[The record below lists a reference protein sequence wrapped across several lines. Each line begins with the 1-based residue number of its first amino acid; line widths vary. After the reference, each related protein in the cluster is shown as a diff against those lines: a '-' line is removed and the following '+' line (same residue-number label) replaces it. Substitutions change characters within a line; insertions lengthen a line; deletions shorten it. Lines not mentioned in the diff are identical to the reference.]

1 MTPETI
7 TTIAQQALW
16 VTFLVALPLLGVAL
30 VVGLVVSLIQ
40 AATQLNEMTLS
51 FVPKVL
57 AMGLAG
63 VIAGVI
69 AGPWMLH
76 VMMDFTIRLFQS
88 IPHLLNGG

>member
-1 MTPETI
+1 MTPESI
-7 TTIAQQALW
+7 TSIAQQALW

-30 VVGLVVSLIQ
+30 VVGLLVSLIQ

-57 AMGLAG
+57 AMGLAA
-63 VIAGVI
+63 VL

-76 VMMDFTIRLFQS
+76 VMMDFTIRLFES
-88 IPHLLNGG
+88 IPHLINGG

>member
-30 VVGLVVSLIQ
+30 VVGLLVSLIQ

-51 FVPKVL
+51 FVPKVV
-57 AMGLAG
+57 AMGLAA
-63 VIAGVI
+63 VL

>member
-7 TTIAQQALW
+7 TTLAQQALW
-16 VTFLVALPLLGVAL
+16 VTFLLALPLLGVAL
-30 VVGLVVSLIQ
+30 VVGLLVSLIQ

-51 FVPKVL
+51 FVPKVV
-57 AMGLAG
+57 AMGLAA
-63 VIAGVI
+63 VL

-76 VMMDFTIRLFQS
+76 VMMDFTIRLFES

>member
-1 MTPETI
+1 MTAETI
-7 TTIAQQALW
+7 TTLAQQALW

-30 VVGLVVSLIQ
+30 VVGLLVSLIQ

-51 FVPKVL
+51 FVPKVI
-57 AMGLAG
+57 AIGLAG
-63 VIAGVI
+63 VF

-88 IPHLLNGG
+88 IPQLVNGG

>member
-63 VIAGVI
+63 VL

-76 VMMDFTIRLFQS
+76 VMMDFTIRLFES
-88 IPHLLNGG
+88 IPHLINGG

>member
-1 MTPETI
+1 MTPESI
-7 TTIAQQALW
+7 TSIAQQALW

-30 VVGLVVSLIQ
+30 VVGLIVSLIQ

-57 AMGLAG
+57 AMGLAA
-63 VIAGVI
+63 VL

-76 VMMDFTIRLFQS
+76 VMMDFTIRLFES
-88 IPHLLNGG
+88 IPHLINGG

>member
-7 TTIAQQALW
+7 TSIAQQALW

-30 VVGLVVSLIQ
+30 VVGLLVSLIQ

-51 FVPKVL
+51 FVPKVV
-57 AMGLAG
+57 AMGLAA
-63 VIAGVI
+63 VL

-76 VMMDFTIRLFQS
+76 VLMDFTIRLFES

>member
-1 MTPETI
+1 MTPESI

-30 VVGLVVSLIQ
+30 VVGLLVSLIQ

-57 AMGLAG
+57 AMGLAA
-63 VIAGVI
+63 VL

-76 VMMDFTIRLFQS
+76 VMMDFTIRLFES
-88 IPHLLNGG
+88 IPQLINGG